1 MVLNGTCPTVF
12 VMGTSYIS
20 VNWYRIFHSSY
31 LFTAARSATLLFVFT
46 FFLASSI
53 DSSLALRLYGWQFL
67 VCNCFRGL
75 FRASI
80 TADIPY
86 SSQFVHRINFCNI
99 FSPLFCCFW
108 VLNYYQYGHWRFSV
122 AIMGKTARSIYC
134 QLRAST
140 DSISVQKLPT
150 LQPGSCALCSTDRTT
165 QLQNVQIN
173 FLFAYAYPSEYNTE
187 RLFP

>member
-20 VNWYRIFHSSY
+20 INWYRIFHSSY

-46 FFLASSI
+46 FFFTSSI
-53 DSSLALRLYGWQFL
+53 DVSLVLRLYDWQFL

-75 FRASI
+75 FLSSI

-108 VLNYYQYGHWRFSV
+108 VLNYYHYGHWRFRQCCYNGEDCTIHILPVTCQYWQYTSTEITDLTTRFV
-122 AIMGKTARSIYC
+122 CVMLYRQNYITA
-134 QLRAST
+134 
-140 DSISVQKLPT
+140 K
-150 LQPGSCALCSTDRTT
+150 RT
-165 QLQNVQIN
+165 
-173 FLFAYAYPSEYNTE
+173 S
-187 RLFP
+187 